1 MPHTLSRHARAS
13 RIRATPL
20 REIGNMILIV
30 DCSGSCGRRSLTVRE
45 IAGVYGADQTL
56 GDALRRM
63 RCRTCR
69 GGVVDAWL
77 APGVGMAGATVG
89 VLGRE
94 VG

>member
-1 MPHTLSRHARAS
+1 
-13 RIRATPL
+13 
-20 REIGNMILIV
+20 MILIV
-30 DCSGSCGRRSLTVRE
+30 DCDWVCGQRSLMLRDV
-45 IAGVYGADQTL
+45 AGVYGADQTL

-63 RCRTCR
+63 RCRMCR

-94 VG
+94 AG